1 MGVLKAQP
9 MPLKRASIICFGNVK
24 GGSGKSTT
32 AMHTLVALLKMGK
45 TVGAIDLDI
54 RQKTLSTYIENRRNW
69 AEQEG
74 IDVPMPL
81 ERHIHLSRLD
91 SRREAD
97 AEEKEWLKTALGEL
111 SHLCDYIIID
121 SPGSYTNLSRI
132 AHANA
137 DTIVTPMNDSF
148 IDLDVIAKI
157 DHQSFQVKGP
167 SLYSQMIWESR
178 KLRAQTDRAKIDWVL
193 IRNRMSNLD
202 TRNKRQMQTVLTK
215 LAPRAGF
222 RLAPGFC
229 DRVIYR
235 ELFYA
240 GLTLLDLGDP
250 GSKMRM
256 TMSHIAAR
264 QEMRDLIASLNLPG
278 LESELA
284 EL

>member
-1 MGVLKAQP
+1 MAVFQAQARP
-9 MPLKRASIICFGNVK
+9 HQRATIICFGNVK

-32 AMHTLVALLKMGK
+32 AMHTLVALLKMGR
-45 TVGAIDLDI
+45 TVGAIDLDV
-54 RQKTLSTYIENRRNW
+54 RQRTLSAYIENRRIW
-69 AEQEG
+69 ADAEG
-74 IDVPMPL
+74 IEVPMPL
-81 ERHIHLSRLD
+81 ERTIQLSRID
-91 SRREAD
+91 SRRQAD
-97 AEEKEWLKTALGEL
+97 AEEKSWLKAALSEL
-111 SHLCDYIIID
+111 SLICDFIVID
-121 SPGSYTNLSRI
+121 SPGSYTNLSRV

-137 DTIVTPMNDSF
+137 DIVVTPMNDSF

-157 DHQSFQVKGP
+157 DRQSFQVKGP

-178 KLRAQTDRAKIDWVL
+178 KVRAQTERAKIDWVL

-202 TRNKRQMQTVLTK
+202 TRNKRQMQTVLSK

-235 ELFYA
+235 ELFLA

-250 GSKMRM
+250 GSRMRM

-264 QEMRDLIASLNLPG
+264 QEMRELLTALNLPG
-278 LESELA
+278 LDSDLA
-284 EL
+284 AL

>member
-1 MGVLKAQP
+1 MGVFKAQEQP
-9 MPLKRASIICFGNVK
+9 VQRASIICFGNVK

-32 AMHTLVALLKMGK
+32 AMHTIVALMKMGR

-54 RQKTLSTYIENRRNW
+54 RQRTLSAYIENRRAW
-69 AEQEG
+69 AETEG
-74 IDVPMPL
+74 IEVPMPL
-81 ERHIHLSRLD
+81 ERLIQLSRVD
-91 SRREAD
+91 SRRQAD
-97 AEEKEWLKTALGEL
+97 AEEKSWLKSALSEL
-111 SHLCDYIIID
+111 SLLCDFIVID
-121 SPGSYTNLSRI
+121 SPGSYTNLSRV

-137 DTIVTPMNDSF
+137 DIIVTPMNDSF
-148 IDLDVIAKI
+148 VDLDVIAKI
-157 DHQSFQVKGP
+157 DPQTMQVKGP

-178 KLRAQTDRAKIDWVL
+178 KVRAQTDRAKIDWVL
-193 IRNRMSNLD
+193 IRNRISNLD
-202 TRNKRQMQTVLTK
+202 NRNKRHMQTVLSK

-235 ELFYA
+235 ELFLA

-250 GSKMRM
+250 GSHMRM

-264 QEMRDLIASLNLPG
+264 QEMRDLLASLHLPG

-284 EL
+284 AL